1 MPGPS
6 SPFRSMTEGDNGT
19 SEKTV
24 LVTGANTGIGL
35 ATVLELARRGFHTI
49 GTVRSDAKAAVVI
62 RAAAD
67 AGVVVET
74 LMLDVTDA
82 EACESV
88 MDGLEL
94 DALGEQRRLRHDVV
108 HRGHER

>member
-49 GTVRSDAKAAVVI
+49 GTVRSDAKADVVN

-67 AGVVVET
+67 AGVAVET
-74 LMLDVTDA
+74 RHARRHRRRGVRVGHGRPRA
-82 EACESV
+82 RRA
-88 MDGLEL
+88 
-94 DALGEQRRLRHDVV
+94 GEQRRLRHDVV